1 METQARGREVISHQ
15 AKNVEFSGFTNN
27 LLKGWKTVMGEKYG
41 MVTRD
46 YSDQPK
52 YSQIV
57 QREVVRPDGMVEP
70 LTVEK
75 ADGTV
80 VQREILY
87 ERWGE
92 VDGGRGKVR
101 GERKTF
107 VDSDGEVTVRL
118 EIVDEKDRVLEIYTK
133 GTNKGF
139 YQETTCRLSQI
150 TDNPTK
156 PFVANAEKLVAA
168 ARELGLPL
176 DYSIF
181 KEKLIGKVIESGVEV
196 NRHLSATYEDL
207 SSDNYRK
214 MEVASYDQYVL
225 GSGRVK
231 AFGLVTPINEDM

>member
-1 METQARGREVISHQ
+1 METQARGREVISLR
-15 AKNVEFSGFTNN
+15 ANNIEFSKFTNN
-27 LLKGWKTVMGEKYG
+27 VLQGWKTVMGEKYG
-41 MVTRD
+41 LVTCD
-46 YSDQPK
+46 YSYQPNF
-52 YSQIV
+52 SQIV
-57 QREVVRPDGMVEP
+57 QREVVRPDGVVEP

-87 ERWGE
+87 ERWG
-92 VDGGRGKVR
+92 GNR
-101 GERKTF
+101 GENIECGGKRKTF
-107 VDSDGEVTVRL
+107 VDSDGEVTVTL
-118 EIVDEKDRVLEIYTK
+118 EIVDEKDRVLKIYTK

-156 PFVANAEKLVAA
+156 PFVVSAEKIVAA

-181 KEKLIGKVIESGVEV
+181 KEKLIGKVSESGVEV

-207 SSDNYRK
+207 ASDNYRK
-214 MEVASYDQYVL
+214 MEVAFYDQYVL
-225 GSGRVK
+225 GSGRIK
-231 AFGLVTPINEDM
+231 AFGLVTPIYEVM